1 MQQPTR
7 GMVRSAPVDTT
18 NKSSTLKKYKSENLK
33 GKILGGL
40 GIAAGIA
47 ATVLTG
53 GAAAAAIPYLTG
65 ASMLVGWLVEREAS
79 KKVLLPRWP
88 LHRTPQKQCGLHN
101 GFKVRERLF

>member
-1 MQQPTR
+1 MQEPTR

-40 GIAAGIA
+40 GLAAGIGA
-47 ATVLTG
+47 AVLTG

-65 ASMLVGWLVEREAS
+65 ASMLAGGLAS
-79 KKVLLPRWP
+79 RARGKQESAATALAAPPDPTKTM
-88 LHRTPQKQCGLHN
+88 RTS
-101 GFKVRERLF
+101 